1 MLVLSRKLGEVIT
14 IGDQISVTVIEV
26 KEGKVRLGI
35 EAPQDMR
42 IYRQEIYLK
51 VQQENRQASE
61 WSLADLENA
70 ANMIGGGQKG

>member
-1 MLVLSRKLGEVIT
+1 MLVLSRKTGEVIT

-42 IYRQEIYLK
+42 VYRQEIYLK
-51 VQQENRQASE
+51 VQEENVQAAE
-61 WSLADLENA
+61 WNLADLENVVKA
-70 ANMIGGGQKG
+70 IGQEKG

>member
-1 MLVLSRKLGEVIT
+1 MLVLSRKIGEVIT
-14 IGDQISVTVIEV
+14 IGDLISVTVVEV

-51 VQQENRQASE
+51 VQQENRQAAE
-61 WSLADLENA
+61 WNLTDLEKVVNL
-70 ANMIGGGQKG
+70 IGGGGKG